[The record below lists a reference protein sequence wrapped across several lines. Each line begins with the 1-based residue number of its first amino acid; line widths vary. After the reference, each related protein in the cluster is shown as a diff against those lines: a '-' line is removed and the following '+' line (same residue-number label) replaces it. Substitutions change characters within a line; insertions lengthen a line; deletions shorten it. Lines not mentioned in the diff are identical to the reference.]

1 MSNIH
6 TIVHLAEQQYH
17 STGVLCLKCMVRVSR
32 TCLEL
37 CTSSLSIHSASTTK
51 EHVKD
56 VHGWREAAATQA
68 SFFNS
73 LLPTLVIEVPFLW
86 VRQNFICLGYEFKL
100 KRKKKLWTTMT
111 KRKSNPL
118 ICNSIFRLSH
128 YSICLFPKGN
138 SLNKCVIDY
147 NSMLLSRKTT
157 PFLPLPPLLPCCKR
171 A

>member
-1 MSNIH
+1 M
-6 TIVHLAEQQYH
+6 
-17 STGVLCLKCMVRVSR
+17 LKCMVRVSR

-111 KRKSNPL
+111 KRKSHPL
-118 ICNSIFRLSH
+118 ICNPIFRLSH
-128 YSICLFPKGN
+128 CSTLLEHFFKRETPYANVLQTIIVHICSGKPPLF
-138 SLNKCVIDY
+138 SL
-147 NSMLLSRKTT
+147 S
-157 PFLPLPPLLPCCKR
+157 PLLPCYTWG
-171 A
+171 

>member
-1 MSNIH
+1 M
-6 TIVHLAEQQYH
+6 
-17 STGVLCLKCMVRVSR
+17 LKCMVRVSK

-86 VRQNFICLGYEFKL
+86 VRQNFICLGYKFKL
-100 KRKKKLWTTMT
+100 KREKKLWTTMT
-111 KRKSNPL
+111 KRKSSPL
-118 ICNSIFRLSH
+118 IYNSIYRWPTIAHSCSPCFQKET
-128 YSICLFPKGN
+128 PW
-138 SLNKCVIDY
+138 VTDY
-147 NSMLLSRKTT
+147 KVHFC
-157 PFLPLPPLLPCCKR
+157 PGKPPLSSLSPPCPMF
-171 A
+171 